1 MYLIRYIAVKP
12 KFGRAMTD
20 KITSSNATIGSDF
33 ADFLRDEDMY
43 EDVQSA
49 AIKRVVAWQIAEEMK
64 RQSKSR

>member
-1 MYLIRYIAVKP
+1 
-12 KFGRAMTD
+12 MTD